1 MHRHH
6 HPNGVI
12 TLTFDSLAAW
22 PVAAHV
28 STRHGGVSPA
38 PWKSLNFSVLRG
50 DSPDNVAEN
59 RRRLASALQ
68 LEPGWFVRCHQIHG
82 TGIAKVGW
90 EDAGSMLAASDGL
103 VTDQIGLPLTIVCAD
118 CVPLLLYDPAHHAL
132 GVVHAGWRGTL
143 NGAATALLWTLQAAY
158 ASDPAQIQVCIGP
171 SIGPLSYEVG
181 PEVAALAQLRLP
193 HPAAALHYPNGPQA
207 NPHLDLWQANLQL
220 LHQAGVP
227 AEQCE
232 QSAIDTAR
240 HTADFFSHRAE
251 EGRCGLFSLVAWL
264 QPAP

>member
-1 MHRHH
+1 MGKPYRVRGH
-6 HPNGVI
+6 
-12 TLTFDSLAAW
+12 
-22 PVAAHV
+22 
-28 STRHGGVSPA
+28 
-38 PWKSLNFSVLRG
+38 SVCNLLRG
-50 DSPDNVAEN
+50 GSW
-59 RRRLASALQ
+59 ASVI
-68 LEPGWFVRCHQIHG
+68 FVRS
-82 TGIAKVGW
+82 AFRLDFV
-90 EDAGSMLAASDGL
+90 
-103 VTDQIGLPLTIVCAD
+103 
-118 CVPLLLYDPAHHAL
+118 
-132 GVVHAGWRGTL
+132 
-143 NGAATALLWTLQAAY
+143 
-158 ASDPAQIQVCIGP
+158 P

-264 QPAP
+264 QPAQ

>member
-1 MHRHH
+1 MGRPYRHLRH
-6 HPNGVI
+6 DI
-12 TLTFDSLAAW
+12 TLCTNL
-22 PVAAHV
+22 
-28 STRHGGVSPA
+28 
-38 PWKSLNFSVLRG
+38 LRG
-50 DSPDNVAEN
+50 GSWNLTDDYVRSVF
-59 RRRLASALQ
+59 RLD
-68 LEPGWFVRCHQIHG
+68 F
-82 TGIAKVGW
+82 
-90 EDAGSMLAASDGL
+90 
-103 VTDQIGLPLTIVCAD
+103 
-118 CVPLLLYDPAHHAL
+118 
-132 GVVHAGWRGTL
+132 
-143 NGAATALLWTLQAAY
+143 
-158 ASDPAQIQVCIGP
+158 GP

-264 QPAP
+264 QPAQ

>member
-1 MHRHH
+1 MGKPYRDLWYE
-6 HPNGVI
+6 V
-12 TLTFDSLAAW
+12 TSFADL
-22 PVAAHV
+22 
-28 STRHGGVSPA
+28 
-38 PWKSLNFSVLRG
+38 LRG
-50 DSPDNVAEN
+50 GAW
-59 RRRLASALQ
+59 ASVI
-68 LEPGWFVRCHQIHG
+68 FVRS
-82 TGIAKVGW
+82 AFRL
-90 EDAGSMLAASDGL
+90 DF
-103 VTDQIGLPLTIVCAD
+103 
-118 CVPLLLYDPAHHAL
+118 
-132 GVVHAGWRGTL
+132 
-143 NGAATALLWTLQAAY
+143 
-158 ASDPAQIQVCIGP
+158 GP

-207 NPHLDLWQANLQL
+207 SPHLDLWQANLQL

-264 QPAP
+264 QPAQ